1 MMKSSSSL
9 KQHKASSSL
18 FGELDSKLLSE
29 MNWGMIICS
38 FLLMTLG
45 LINLYSASSI
55 SDESGISYNPY
66 FQKQIIWTCMGFVCL
81 LVASVVNYH
90 LLEKVA
96 FPFYLLVIILL
107 ILVHLVGFSA
117 GGAKRWIDLG
127 FMSLQPS
134 EFAKF
139 AVLIVGA
146 KMLAKDKNSLGWIEL
161 FKIFIMA
168 FLPFILV
175 VTQPDLGTALMLFL
189 LLGGMVLYHGIQWK
203 ILRLAFVLIPLT
215 LPLAWFLLKDYQK
228 QRILTFLDPSQ
239 DPRGA
244 GYHIIQ
250 SQIAIGSGELAGKG
264 FQEGTQSQLRFL
276 PEKHT
281 DFAIAV
287 LSEEW
292 GFIGAL
298 VTISLFCLFLLTIF
312 FSVRDSQDR
321 FGSLLCTGIFFYF
334 FCQILINIGMV
345 IGIMPVV
352 GMPLPFI
359 SYGGSAMLVNCVL
372 VGIVF
377 NVSIK
382 RSFFKN

>member
-1 MMKSSSSL
+1 MLSPNSFKTSHNS
-9 KQHKASSSL
+9 QAL
-18 FGELDSKLLSE
+18 FHELDSKVLYE
-29 MNWGMIICS
+29 MNWGIIITA
-38 FLLMTLG
+38 FMLMALG
-45 LINLYSASSI
+45 LVNLYSASSI
-55 SDESGISYNPY
+55 SNESGITYAPY
-66 FQKQIIWTCMGFVCL
+66 FQRQMIWTGMGFFCL
-81 LVASVVNYH
+81 LFCAIVDYH
-90 LLEKVA
+90 LLDKIA
-96 FPFYLLVIILL
+96 LPFYIFVIILL
-107 ILVHLVGFSA
+107 ILVHLIGFSA

-139 AVLIVGA
+139 AVLIMGA
-146 KMLAKDKNSLGWIEL
+146 KMLAKDGHSLGWTDL
-161 FKIFIMA
+161 FKVICMA
-168 FLPFILV
+168 LLPFALV
-175 VTQPDLGTALMLFL
+175 VTQPDLGTALMLL
-189 LLGGMVLYHGIQWK
+189 LVLGGMVLYHGIQWK
-203 ILRLAFVLIPLT
+203 ILRLALVFV
-215 LPLAWFLLKDYQK
+215 PLALPFTWFFLKDYQK

-250 SQIAIGSGELAGKG
+250 SQIAIGSGELTGKG

-292 GFIGAL
+292 GFVGAL
-298 VTISLFCLFLLTIF
+298 VAISLFCLFLFTIF
-312 FSVRDSQDR
+312 CSVRDSKDR